1 MKIYVLDLNTVH
13 LPDEV
18 ALIVTNVLVVV
29 VDVDDGVGDTV
40 ILPVWILP
48 IVTVEPITSVIT
60 CKVYVRTSFGCNSDK
75 LKFPSVAF
83 LYNTG
88 DEGSMIE

>member
-29 VDVDDGVGDTV
+29 GASFLQ
-40 ILPVWILP
+40 IYAL
-48 IVTVEPITSVIT
+48 VEMSIGWV
-60 CKVYVRTSFGCNSDK
+60 
-75 LKFPSVAF
+75 
-83 LYNTG
+83 
-88 DEGSMIE
+88 